1 MPAWAKSLS
10 NDAAVSEIIAAASGF
25 DAYLVGGALRNLILG
40 LGVGKDYDVCVKNE
54 ADKFAK
60 TLAKRLLASVF
71 LMDEENRV
79 WRVVGKSQG
88 LTVDISLMRG
98 ECIEADLGKRDF
110 TVNALAFRLKDIG
123 KAGSRAIDP
132 FNGIKD
138 AKGKILRLVS
148 GIALDEDP
156 LRVIRAIRLSIECGL
171 RMDDLTERLV
181 KEKMPL
187 LGRVPVERVRE
198 ETVRIFSNRGSEGAV
213 RRLFE
218 LDATEFI
225 FPELK
230 GWKVTPDPRRLA
242 WVPRKGVRGVKEFS
256 GYDILSHSL
265 RTLRE
270 AEVALDEAGIIDGRP
285 GLSQYLRDDMGGVK
299 RATAFKLAAFLHDA
313 GKPSAMISEGEELSF
328 IGHDVSGEALVKK
341 ILRRLKF
348 GRKVIKTL
356 SSAARNHHRVFV
368 LSRLKRPSKRT
379 KAHFF
384 NAVGGD
390 AGPVVL
396 LTALCDARAT
406 RGSEDKA
413 VYECVSNMLDFYF
426 DIYTKKK
433 TKPLL
438 SGEEVMRIFDVKEGP
453 EIGKIMKEMDELVSS
468 GEVRTRHRGDR
479 DYKEGA
485 GEEGKRIN
493 G

>member
-1 MPAWAKSLS
+1 MT
-10 NDAAVSEIIAAASGF
+10 EIIAAASGF

-230 GWKVTPDPRRLA
+230 GWKVTPRPTPLGVGA
-242 WVPRKGVRGVKEFS
+242 PKGGLGGVKEFS

-285 GLSQYLRDDMGGVK
+285 GLAQYLRDDMGGVK

-468 GEVRTRHRGDR
+468 GEVRTRHRAIEIIKKGR
-479 DYKEGA
+479 EKKAKE
-485 GEEGKRIN
+485 
-493 G
+493 

>member
-1 MPAWAKSLS
+1 MPAWAEPLM
-10 NDAAVSEIIAAASGF
+10 NDAAMTGIVAAASGF

-40 LGVGKDYDVCVKNE
+40 LGVGKDYDVCVRNE

-60 TLAKRLLASVF
+60 TLAKRLSASVF

-88 LTVDISLMRG
+88 LCVDISLMRG
-98 ECIEADLGKRDF
+98 DCIEADLGKRDF
-110 TVNALAFRLKDIG
+110 TVNALAFCLKDIG
-123 KAGSRAIDP
+123 KGCCRAIDP

-138 AKGKILRLVS
+138 AKEKILRLVS
-148 GIALDEDP
+148 GAALDDDP
-156 LRVIRAIRLSIECGL
+156 LRVIRAIRLSAECGL
-171 RMDDLTERLV
+171 RMDGLTERLV
-181 KEKMPL
+181 KKKMPL
-187 LGRVPVERVRE
+187 LSRVPVERVRE
-198 ETVRIFSNRGSEGAV
+198 ETARIFSNRGSEGAV

-218 LDATEFI
+218 LDAAEFV
-225 FPELK
+225 FPELR
-230 GWKVTPDPRRLA
+230 GWK
-242 WVPRKGVRGVKEFS
+242 EFL

-270 AEVALDEAGIIDGRP
+270 AEAVLDEAGIIDGRP
-285 GLSQYLRDDMGGVK
+285 GLAQYFKDDMGGVK

-313 GKPSAMISEGEELSF
+313 GKPSVMTLEGKELSF
-328 IGHDVSGEALVKK
+328 IGHDAAGEALVKK

-356 SSAARNHHRVFV
+356 SSVARNHHRVFV

-413 VYECVSNMLDFYF
+413 VYERVSNMLDFYF

-433 TKPLL
+433 AKPLL
-438 SGEEVMRIFDVKEGP
+438 SGEEVMRIFNVKEGP
-453 EIGKIMKEMDELVSS
+453 SVGEIMKEMDELVSS
-468 GEVRTRHRGDR
+468 GEARTRRRAIEIVKKGR
-479 DYKEGA
+479 EKKG
-485 GEEGKRIN
+485 
-493 G
+493 

>member
-1 MPAWAKSLS
+1 MPVWAEPLM
-10 NDAAVSEIIAAASGF
+10 NDAAMAGIVAAASDF

-40 LGVGKDYDVCVKNE
+40 LGVGKDYDVCVRNE

-60 TLAKRLLASVF
+60 TLAKRLSASVF

-88 LTVDISLMRG
+88 LCVDISLMRG
-98 ECIEADLGKRDF
+98 DCIEADLGKRDF
-110 TVNALAFRLKDIG
+110 TVNALALRLKDIG
-123 KAGSRAIDP
+123 KASCRAIDP

-148 GIALDEDP
+148 GIALDDDP
-156 LRVIRAIRLSIECGL
+156 LRVIRAIRLSAECGL
-171 RMDDLTERLV
+171 RMDEFTSRLV

-187 LGRVPVERVRE
+187 LSRVPVERVRE

-218 LDATEFI
+218 LDATEFV
-225 FPELK
+225 FPELR
-230 GWKVTPDPRRLA
+230 GWK
-242 WVPRKGVRGVKEFS
+242 EFP

-270 AEVALDEAGIIDGRP
+270 AEAVLDEAGIIDCRP
-285 GLSQYLRDDMGGVK
+285 GLAQYLKDDMGGVK

-313 GKPSAMISEGEELSF
+313 GKPSAMISEGKELSF
-328 IGHDVSGEALVKK
+328 IGHDTAGEALVKK

-356 SSAARNHHRVFV
+356 SSVARNHHRVFV

-384 NAVGGD
+384 NAVGTG
-390 AGPVVL
+390 AGPVAL

-426 DIYTKKK
+426 DVYTKKK

-438 SGEEVMRIFDVKEGP
+438 SGEEVMRIFNVKEGP
-453 EIGKIMKEMDELVSS
+453 SVGEIMKEMDELVSS
-468 GEVRTRHRGDR
+468 GEARTRRRAIEIVKKGR
-479 DYKEGA
+479 AKKG
-485 GEEGKRIN
+485 
-493 G
+493 

>member
-10 NDAAVSEIIAAASGF
+10 NDAAMTEIIAAASGF

-40 LGVGKDYDVCVKNE
+40 LGVGKDYDVCVRNE

-71 LMDEENRV
+71 LMDEENSV

-88 LTVDISLMRG
+88 LCVDISLMRG
-98 ECIEADLGKRDF
+98 DCIEADLGKRDF

-171 RMDDLTERLV
+171 WMDDLTERLV

-198 ETVRIFSNRGSEGAV
+198 EIVRIFANRGSEGAV

-230 GWKVTPDPRRLA
+230 GW
-242 WVPRKGVRGVKEFS
+242 KEFS

-285 GLSQYLRDDMGGVK
+285 GLAQYLRDDMGGVK

-313 GKPSAMISEGEELSF
+313 GKPAVMTSEGKELSF
-328 IGHDVSGEALVKK
+328 MGHDVSGEALVKK

-348 GRKVIKTL
+348 GRKVIKIL
-356 SSAARNHHRVFV
+356 SSVARNHHRVFV
-368 LSRLKRPSKRT
+368 LSGLSNPSKRT

-384 NAVGGD
+384 NAVGSD

-406 RGSEDKA
+406 RGSEDKG
-413 VYECVSNMLDFYF
+413 VYERVSDMLDFYF

-438 SGEEVMRIFDVKEGP
+438 SGEEVMRIFNVKEGP
-453 EIGKIMKEMDELVSS
+453 SVGEIMKEMDELVSS
-468 GEVRTRHRGDR
+468 NEVRTRRQAIEIVKKGR
-479 DYKEGA
+479 EK
-485 GEEGKRIN
+485 
-493 G
+493 